1 MAQSLCMLA
10 VMLLIVML
18 SSFVASLIPGRPVP
32 EVVFFVF
39 AGAIAGPHC
48 LGLVRPDA
56 GLALLARMGLGLL
69 FLMAGYE
76 LDPRELTGRM
86 GREATLTWAAS
97 IAKPQKSSLPPS
109 M

>member
-18 SSFVASLIPGRPVP
+18 SSFVASLIPGRPIP

-39 AGAIAGPHC
+39 AGAIVGPHC

-56 GLALLARMGLGLL
+56 GLALLGRMGLGLL

-86 GREATLTWAAS
+86 GREATLTWAV
-97 IAKPQKSSLPPS
+97 
-109 M
+109 